1 MIYSPQFFRIFSRSF
16 NRCIGARGY
25 SRRNETSLTK
35 LKELLNPCAEDGIAP
50 TSQIAYRIGP
60 YYFDPDQLLLFL
72 DGQLIPLPPK
82 VLQLLRVLVENH
94 GRLVD
99 RECLMNA
106 LWPDCFVEDANLSV
120 HISQLR
126 KAFGQ
131 SSEAGYIETVPRRGY
146 RFVGPVSIECK
157 GGEDVAATSMPASPA
172 TETISAAPIPAP
184 PRLPSQVHPRQ
195 DFRNWPRRAA
205 LAAVLLLLFL
215 VATATVLT
223 TRARPG
229 ALSRD
234 GGVSSGVPRS
244 SPSSRSSLPPDSAF
258 SSGKALR
265 KSGTGSIEAYDAYVE
280 GLHFLDQRSPAAL
293 RTAIGYFEKA
303 VTIDPNYGLADA
315 GIADC
320 YVLLAMNPA
329 TDLSRIRHQA
339 EKAALRAVALRN
351 RAAEVHTSLAA
362 VEAVFEWQWTGAK
375 REFQRAIELDP
386 DYAPARHWYAILY
399 LAPRGRLDEAIAQM
413 KVARQLDPASPIFA
427 TDLGWL
433 YYCQH
438 HYNSAAKQFR
448 QALSLDVNF
457 VPAHYRLSQL
467 YLAQGR
473 EMQGVREIE
482 ADFRSA
488 GRQDKAR
495 LFARVLANSGPA
507 GLQSLYESQAR
518 RLWSLHSP
526 GTASEVAA
534 SAIMA
539 GDTTLAMQALRRAVA
554 EHDPDSIYLKI
565 DPAWNRL
572 HSNPHFAGLL
582 RQVGLP
588 PK

>member
-1 MIYSPQFFRIFSRSF
+1 MIYSPQFFPTQNRSF
-16 NRCIGARGY
+16 KKCIGARGY
-25 SRRNETSLTK
+25 SRRDEASLTK
-35 LKELLNPCAEDGIAP
+35 HKELLNPCEENGIAP
-50 TSQIAYRIGP
+50 TSQPAYRIGP
-60 YYFDPDQLLLFL
+60 FHFDPDQLLLFH
-72 DGQLIPLPPK
+72 DGRLIPLPPK
-82 VLQLLRVLVENH
+82 ALQLLRVLVENH

-99 RECLMNA
+99 RERLMNT

-126 KAFGQ
+126 KALGQ
-131 SSEAGYIETVPRRGY
+131 SSEPGYIETVPRRGY
-146 RFVGPVSIECK
+146 RFVGPVSRESE
-157 GGEDVAATSMPASPA
+157 GGEDAASASMAA
-172 TETISAAPIPAP
+172 SAAPEPISAGPLFAP
-184 PRLPSQVHPRQ
+184 LRLPLRARLRQ

-205 LAAVLLLLFL
+205 LATVLLLLFL

-234 GGVSSGVPRS
+234 GGVSSDVSRLAS
-244 SPSSRSSLPPDSAF
+244 SSRSSFLPDTGFA
-258 SSGKALR
+258 SSNALR
-265 KSGTGSIEAYDAYVE
+265 KSGTGSVAAYDAYLE
-280 GLHFLDQRSPAAL
+280 GLHFLNERSPSAL

-303 VTIDPNYGLADA
+303 VTMDPNYALADA

-320 YVLLAMNPA
+320 YVLLAMDPA
-329 TDLSRIRHQA
+329 TDISRIRHHA

-362 VEAVFEWQWTGAK
+362 VEAVFEWQWAGAK
-375 REFQRAIELDP
+375 REFQRAIKLDP

-399 LAPRGRLDEAIAQM
+399 LAPRGRLDEAIVQM
-413 KVARQLDPASPIFA
+413 KLARQLDPASPIFA

-438 HYNSAAKQFR
+438 HYRSAANQLR
-448 QALSLDVNF
+448 QALALDVNF

-473 EMQGVREIE
+473 EMKGISEIE
-482 ADFRSA
+482 ADLRSA
-488 GRQDKAR
+488 GKKDEER
-495 LFARVLANSGPA
+495 LLARVLATSGPA
-507 GLQSLYESQAR
+507 GLRGLYENQAR
-518 RLWSLHSP
+518 RIWSQHRP

-534 SAIMA
+534 SAIQA

-565 DPAWNRL
+565 DPSWNRL
-572 HSNPHFAGLL
+572 RSDPDFAGLL

-588 PK
+588 SR